1 MKFYLHFYTMAA
13 YWQADSEVKFAAWLF
28 HWW

>member
-1 MKFYLHFYTMAA
+1 MAA